1 MSTPS
6 LASRKL
12 SDITDM
18 IHTVKH
24 LNNALFMAAG
34 DVDDMT
40 RTNALQSVCD
50 EVENRIGII
59 VDRIEELQE
68 ELR

>member
-6 LASRKL
+6 LASRRMA
-12 SDITDM
+12 DITDM

-34 DVDDMT
+34 DVGDMT
-40 RTNALQSVCD
+40 KTNALQSVCD
-50 EVENRIGII
+50 EIESRIGVI
-59 VDRIEELQE
+59 VDRIEELRD
-68 ELR
+68 ELA